1 MNAPASTIEQ
11 LLLEL
16 PDLDWI
22 TDEGRV
28 TRLSQDFSWFSPVLT
43 RQLKDKRSD
52 VVVRPRTE
60 DEIRAVVGA
69 CARRSVPITIRGSVC
84 DQHQPISLSC
94 QRSARLDSMAIATK
108 STMPVA
114 VISSSAAN
122 MRGMLSWKPA
132 CRIW

>member
-1 MNAPASTIEQ
+1 MNAPASVIEQ

-43 RQLKDKRSD
+43 RQLKDKRAD

-60 DEIRAVVGA
+60 EDIRAVVGA
-69 CARRSVPITIRGSVC
+69 CARRGVPITIRGSGTGNYGQTTPLAGGVVW
-84 DQHQPISLSC
+84 P
-94 QRSARLDSMAIATK
+94 
-108 STMPVA
+108 
-114 VISSSAAN
+114 
-122 MRGMLSWKPA
+122 
-132 CRIW
+132 